1 MNIDAIL
8 AGLPDTDDDA
18 IVPQVPSAGSVR
30 LDTAFESVDYGLEED
45 SRAPLS
51 KRASSADDAETII
64 MNLPAGKRVTI
75 SKRQLQACTTPK
87 QLLELDRSLYRS
99 AGLNPADFGL

>member
-1 MNIDAIL
+1 MNIDKVL
-8 AGLPDTDDDA
+8 ANLPDDDDDP
-18 IVPQVPSAGSVR
+18 VPQVPSAGSAR
-30 LDTAFESVDYGLEED
+30 LDNAFESADYGLEED
-45 SRAPLS
+45 SAS
-51 KRASSADDAETII
+51 TFTKRSSATDDAETII

-75 SKRQLQACTTPK
+75 SKRQMQACTTPK